1 MRLLYVLLLAAIV
14 PLVSSA
20 APPAGI
26 VNYTKVII
34 VYNGLATF
42 PSSFQ
47 QMITANVLNY
57 TSVMTYNGNSANFEL
72 YYANDTVIPAWIESN
87 SSNTLTIWANVVGGF
102 YAPTSSATST
112 NTLYLG
118 FASKTTNLL
127 SSTGTT
133 GIGEAPQLSPT
144 YAEYDDG
151 ASVFTNYWNFAGT
164 ALPSSWT
171 QSGGILTVDNGLT
184 YEFDGNG
191 DSLSTP
197 SINFET
203 NITDYYG
210 YLSGG
215 AAFYSSTFA
224 FLYPV
229 GFGIGFTGYG
239 GVYGVDNNNNHVTIS
254 PSTDIDTGNI
264 LISFYANSSD
274 TFASINNNPYTSVG
288 GAPGTAPPTT
298 GGFYW
303 SSAFTSSGTYG
314 YIQWLN
320 TRALPPNGAMP
331 SVYFGALHVILS
343 ISPNPPTYGQSI
355 NITATCPLSTDTCA
369 IDYPSLGTAIATG
382 TGSATYTYN
391 AFSLSANS
399 YSTYYANDITLGTNS
414 IGQTLTINTITPTL
428 SLPNFPTNYSY
439 NGNPATITANII
451 SHNNQLNGNLYLSSA
466 LVASTNTQT
475 TYSTS
480 ASAGTYAFTFNTLGN
495 ANYTSASVSNTLQIS
510 KNSTYTLAWLKKGTN
525 QTWSNTPINTTAQI
539 TTHNNQLS
547 ASLYLNSGFIAT
559 TTTTTTTTQL
569 NKIGFYHYVF
579 NTTGNTNYTANSITY
594 TFWADVPISI
604 ENISATGTA
613 LTKSINYS
621 KSPFTWN
628 TYYPAKLYTSSP
640 SNTINYTLTQNLAG
654 TPTTLSTNALN
665 ISYIPPA
672 NQITGNYIYSI
683 LERQSND
690 SQTLTLTIAAN
701 TLNMEDIGS
710 AINFSSLIQYF
721 PILAHNP
728 TWTAKPTSW
737 YVASSTLVP
746 QITQNTSAGAVFS
759 TNVIGAF
766 TPQIHLVY
774 PFASFLLNYTNN
786 PAVQKTITI
795 QPFQYTL
802 ANSIIASLRNIA
814 NLTIYNQET
823 FNSIAGANAAFA
835 IPTTF
840 NNYIFANTVSNNTDT
855 NGKYFL
861 QIPKSN
867 YLNPNIT
874 FQLNGTIIKPL
885 FFAPLQLFCPS
896 SVGFGS
902 AAAYQIG
909 LVDTNGTKYS
919 FYVYTNTG
927 TSAQNYILFLNEL
940 QGVSARSAESLV
952 IPSSL
957 PMAVPLEQTGQEYQY
972 IVYSPNCKSVY
983 YKGSFIDPTNP
994 TYITLTTGASQAV
1007 FYNTTNVT
1015 GACALNSSTNPY
1027 KLVCA
1032 ASDSESQV
1040 YKYKLD
1046 IFNATNVLGSTELVK
1061 QVYENTSTFAYNALL
1076 PVNETYSYTL
1086 YAYAFKNVDPVFLV
1100 NGGSLIIQ
1108 RIQYSAPLLGVF
1120 AFILMITL
1128 VFVGIKSGKAI
1139 ILVLLFNVGLLAV
1152 AMFGLAQIP
1161 TAVSAIFII
1170 VGIIVSMWSIKAR

>member
-1 MRLLYVLLLAAIV
+1 M
-14 PLVSSA
+14 
-20 APPAGI
+20 
-26 VNYTKVII
+26 
-34 VYNGLATF
+34 
-42 PSSFQ
+42 
-47 QMITANVLNY
+47 
-57 TSVMTYNGNSANFEL
+57 
-72 YYANDTVIPAWIESN
+72 
-87 SSNTLTIWANVVGGF
+87 
-102 YAPTSSATST
+102 
-112 NTLYLG
+112 
-118 FASKTTNLL
+118 
-127 SSTGTT
+127 
-133 GIGEAPQLSPT
+133 
-144 YAEYDDG
+144 
-151 ASVFTNYWNFAGT
+151 AGT
-164 ALPSSWT
+164 L
-171 QSGGILTVDNGLT
+171 
-184 YEFDGNG
+184 
-191 DSLSTP
+191 
-197 SINFET
+197 
-203 NITDYYG
+203 
-210 YLSGG
+210 
-215 AAFYSSTFA
+215 
-224 FLYPV
+224 
-229 GFGIGFTGYG
+229 
-239 GVYGVDNNNNHVTIS
+239 
-254 PSTDIDTGNI
+254 
-264 LISFYANSSD
+264 
-274 TFASINNNPYTSVG
+274 
-288 GAPGTAPPTT
+288 
-298 GGFYW
+298 
-303 SSAFTSSGTYG
+303 
-314 YIQWLN
+314 
-320 TRALPPNGAMP
+320 
-331 SVYFGALHVILS
+331 
-343 ISPNPPTYGQSI
+343 
-355 NITATCPLSTDTCA
+355 
-369 IDYPSLGTAIATG
+369 
-382 TGSATYTYN
+382 
-391 AFSLSANS
+391 
-399 YSTYYANDITLGTNS
+399 
-414 IGQTLTINTITPTL
+414 
-428 SLPNFPTNYSY
+428 
-439 NGNPATITANII
+439 
-451 SHNNQLNGNLYLSSA
+451 
-466 LVASTNTQT
+466 
-475 TYSTS
+475 
-480 ASAGTYAFTFNTLGN
+480 
-495 ANYTSASVSNTLQIS
+495 
-510 KNSTYTLAWLKKGTN
+510 
-525 QTWSNTPINTTAQI
+525 
-539 TTHNNQLS
+539 
-547 ASLYLNSGFIAT
+547 
-559 TTTTTTTTQL
+559 
-569 NKIGFYHYVF
+569 
-579 NTTGNTNYTANSITY
+579 
-594 TFWADVPISI
+594 
-604 ENISATGTA
+604 
-613 LTKSINYS
+613 
-621 KSPFTWN
+621 
-628 TYYPAKLYTSSP
+628 
-640 SNTINYTLTQNLAG
+640 
-654 TPTTLSTNALN
+654 TTLSTNALN

-721 PILAHNP
+721 PILTHNP
-728 TWTAKPTSW
+728 TWTAKPISW

-823 FNSIAGANAAFA
+823 FNSIAGANATFA

-927 TSAQNYILFLNEL
+927 TSAQNYILFINEL

-1161 TAVSAIFII
+1161 PAVSAIFII
-1170 VGIIVSMWSIKAR
+1170 VGIIISMWSIKAR